1 MTIEAAMPMRP
12 YLKRYVEWKENIGPG
27 EYVDITSSNSELSW
41 VLGGVLTNAL
51 RNVDCEKITKLP
63 SDYSEKLWFIIN
75 PGRFYANM
83 IYFNEQQI
91 RFFNTYVYRRF
102 HYHLSEEI
110 ERHIEHGVP
119 EIDTIWKFIWQTG
132 IEGMISP
139 DALVKANYR
148 LRKNQK
154 MALFR

>member
-1 MTIEAAMPMRP
+1 MRP
-12 YLKRYVEWKENIGPG
+12 YLKRYVEWKENIEPG
-27 EYVDITSSNSELSW
+27 GQVDITNSNSEISW

-51 RNVDCEKITKLP
+51 HNDACAREKQLP
-63 SDYSEKLWFIIN
+63 KDLTEKLWFTIN
-75 PGRFYANM
+75 PRRFYGNM
-83 IYFNEQQI
+83 IFFNKKQI
-91 RFFNTYVYRRF
+91 TYFNTYVYRRL
-102 HYHLSEEI
+102 HYHLAEEI
-110 ERHIEHGVP
+110 ERHIDRGVP

-154 MALFR
+154 MAMFR

>member
-27 EYVDITSSNSELSW
+27 EYVDITDSNSELSYI
-41 VLGGVLTNAL
+41 LGGVLTNWL
-51 RNVDCEKITKLP
+51 RNENIRSGKLP
-63 SDYSEKLWFIIN
+63 VDYNDKLWFIID
-75 PGRFYANM
+75 PFRFQSNM
-83 IYFNEQQI
+83 IFFDVPQI
-91 RFFNTYVYRRF
+91 KFFNTYVYRRL
-102 HYHLSEEI
+102 HYHLAEEI

-119 EIDTIWKFIWQTG
+119 EIDTVWKFIWQTG

>member
-27 EYVDITSSNSELSW
+27 EYVDITDSNSELSW

-51 RNVDCEKITKLP
+51 EAGPQNPRKLNGEYC
-63 SDYSEKLWFIIN
+63 DKLWFRIN
-75 PGRFYANM
+75 PKKLQYNM
-83 IYFNEQQI
+83 IFFNERQI
-91 RFFNTYVYRRF
+91 RYFNTYVYRRL
-102 HYHLSEEI
+102 HSHLSEEI
-110 ERHIEHGVP
+110 LRHINRGIP

-132 IEGMISP
+132 IEGMISA

-148 LRKNQK
+148 LRKSKK